1 MNGTD
6 MHKIRSTLQW
16 RDLTTAFML
25 LTRLPLPTVPYAP
38 ETGRSPAQAAWA
50 YPLVGLAVGLIAVV
64 VAWGMQTLGV
74 VSPITALFVVLS
86 SVVVTGAMHE
96 DGLAD
101 CADGFWG
108 GWDMAVRLKIMKDSQ
123 IGTYGVIALVMSLF
137 LRWYVI
143 TQMIEKGVLLGAVLT
158 AAVMSRG
165 AMVWVMHRLPHARR
179 DGLAQKTGTPSRG
192 TTYVALG
199 FAAVAAVFAPEV
211 STLWLIVIAVLCT
224 LAVSAVAR
232 RKIGGQTGDVLGATQ
247 QIVELGILIAFDTM
261 VYDWN
266 PD

>member
-1 MNGTD
+1 MNITD
-6 MHKIRSTLQW
+6 IQKIRATLQP
-16 RDLTTAFML
+16 RDLMTAFIL
-25 LTRLPLPTVPYAP
+25 LTRLPLPAAP
-38 ETGRSPAQAAWA
+38 FAPNADRSAAQAAWA
-50 YPLVGLAVGLIAVV
+50 YPLVGFGVGGIAIV
-64 VAWGMQTLGV
+64 VAWVMQWLGV
-74 VSPITALFVVLS
+74 VSPITALFVVAA

-108 GWDMAVRLKIMKDSQ
+108 GWDMAKRLSIMKDSQ
-123 IGTYGVIALVMSLF
+123 IGTYGVIALVTSLL
-137 LRWYVI
+137 LRSYVI
-143 TQMIEKGVLLGAVLT
+143 TQMIEKGVLIGAVLT

-165 AMVWVMHRLPHARR
+165 AMVWVMHRLPYARR
-179 DGLAQKTGTPSRG
+179 DGLAQQTGRPGRAA
-192 TTYVALG
+192 TYVALG
-199 FAAVAAVFAPEV
+199 LAALAALFAPEV
-211 STLWLIVIAVLCT
+211 SAFWLIVIAVLCT
-224 LAVSAVAR
+224 LGVSAVAR

>member
-1 MNGTD
+1 MNVTD
-6 MHKIRSTLQW
+6 MQKIRASMQP
-16 RDLTTAFML
+16 RDVVTAFML
-25 LTRLPLPTVPYAP
+25 LTRLPLPT
-38 ETGRSPAQAAWA
+38 GRFAHTSDRTPAQAAWA
-50 YPLVGLAVGLIAVV
+50 YPLVGLGVGLIAVA
-64 VAWGMQTLGV
+64 VAWVMQTLGV
-74 VSPITALFVVLS
+74 VSPITALFVVLA

-108 GWDMAVRLKIMKDSQ
+108 GWDMAKRLSIMKDSQ
-123 IGTYGVIALVMSLF
+123 VGTYGVIVLVLSLF

-143 TQMIEKGVLLGAVLT
+143 TQMIDKGVLMGAVLT

-165 AMVWVMHRLPHARR
+165 AMVWVMHRLPHARK
-179 DGLAQKTGTPSRG
+179 DGLAQRTGKPSKTA
-192 TTYVALG
+192 TYLALG
-199 FAAVAAVFAPEV
+199 FAGIAAVFGPEV
-211 STLWLIVIAVLCT
+211 SAFWLIVIAAGLT
-224 LAVSAVAR
+224 LGVSAVAR

-247 QIVELGILIAFDTM
+247 QVVELGILIGFDTM

>member
-1 MNGTD
+1 MNVND
-6 MHKIRSTLQW
+6 MQKIRSILQW
-16 RDLTTAFML
+16 RDLSTAFML
-25 LTRLPLPTVPYAP
+25 LTRLPLPT
-38 ETGRSPAQAAWA
+38 TRSTPDSDRLPAQAAWA

-64 VAWGMQTLGV
+64 VAWVMQSLGV
-74 VSPITALFVVLS
+74 VSPITALFVVLA

-108 GWDMAVRLKIMKDSQ
+108 GWDMAFRLKIMKDSR

-165 AMVWVMHRLPHARR
+165 AMVWVMHRMPHARR
-179 DGLAQKTGTPSRG
+179 DGLAQKTGKPARG

-199 FAAVAAVFAPEV
+199 FAAIAAVFAPEV

-224 LAVSAVAR
+224 LGVSAVAR

-247 QIVELGILIAFDTM
+247 QVVELGILIAFDTM